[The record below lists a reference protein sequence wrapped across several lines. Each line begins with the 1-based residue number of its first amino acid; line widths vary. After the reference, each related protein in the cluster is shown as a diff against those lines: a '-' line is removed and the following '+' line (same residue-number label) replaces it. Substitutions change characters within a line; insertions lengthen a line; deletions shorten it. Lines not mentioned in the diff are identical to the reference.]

1 MANFNASTIYRGID
15 KASPVMDKM
24 ARNALANSQKIEG
37 AFGRMAGR
45 AGKALGKGALNV
57 AKYGVMAASGVA
69 TYATKQAIGNYL
81 EFESEMLNVKAI
93 TRSNTADY
101 DKMTQ
106 SALNMAKKSV
116 FTSSEVAQG
125 MKYLGMAG
133 WETKNIIA
141 GMPGI
146 LQLAAATQ
154 SDLAQTSDMLSDS
167 MTAFRIPAE
176 QAIHVADVFAG
187 TATRTNTN
195 MEQLQ
200 EAMKDAA
207 PAAVNFGVDIETTAA
222 MLGVMADSGIKGTRA
237 GTAFKNMTMR
247 LANPTKNAAG
257 WLKKMN
263 VEVADQDGN
272 FRNILD
278 ITEDL
283 KTGLAGLTQEEQSV
297 AKGALFGKLA
307 IAGVSAVLGDQEGK
321 VTRLSKAFRE
331 NIGVAAEMAEVQL
344 SGASGA
350 VKRMTSAWDAF
361 SIAAVQKYSP
371 ALQGLAEHLTALIS
385 GELGET
391 GKTIQKGNIT
401 NLEEGIKGDVIQSPF
416 PTISDKRFQRGYER
430 YRLEEKKRSGIPI
443 SRTEQIQMERLDLA
457 PVNDPESRSLF
468 EEMYKAEKR
477 GSGKRAAELGEK
489 NQEIRNLYNLDAQLK
504 QSAPSPLVQLMEKVT
519 KNENII
525 ILKAPKG
532 MIEAPEKLPP
542 NIKLVET
549 M

>member
-1 MANFNASTIYRGID
+1 MANYNASTIYRGID

-45 AGKALGKGALNV
+45 AGKALGRGALNV
-57 AKYGVMAASGVA
+57 AKYAGAAAVGAA

-141 GMPGI
+141 GMPGV

-176 QAIHVADVFAG
+176 QAVHVADVFAG
-187 TATRTNTN
+187 TATRSNTN
-195 MEQLQ
+195 IEQLQ
-200 EAMKDAA
+200 EAMKSAA
-207 PAAVNFGVDIETTAA
+207 PSAAQFGISVEETSAI
-222 MLGVMADSGIKGTRA
+222 LGVMADSGIKATRA
-237 GTAFKNMTMR
+237 GTAFKNMT
-247 LANPTKNAAG
+247 LNLGAPTKTAAK
-257 WLKKMN
+257 WLKKLN
-263 VEVADQDGN
+263 VEVANEKGELN
-272 FRNILD
+272 NILD
-278 ITEDL
+278 IMDKVKEGMSKL
-283 KTGLAGLTQEEQSV
+283 SEEEALR
-297 AKGALFGKLA
+297 AKKAIFGK
-307 IAGVSAVLGDQEGK
+307 IAQEGVSAVLADQEGK
-321 VTRLSKAFRE
+321 VRRLSKAFRE

-361 SIAAVQKYSP
+361 SIAAAQKYAP

-391 GKTIQKGNIT
+391 GKTIQKGNIK

-430 YRLEEKKRSGIPI
+430 YRLEEKKKAGIPI
-443 SRTEQIQMERLDLA
+443 SRTEQIQMERLDLF
-457 PVNDPESRSLF
+457 PVNDAESRALF

-489 NQEIRNLYNLDAQLK
+489 TQEIRNLYNLDAQLK

>member
-1 MANFNASTIYRGID
+1 
-15 KASPVMDKM
+15 MDKM

-45 AGKALGKGALNV
+45 AGKALGRGALNV
-57 AKYGVMAASGVA
+57 AKYAGVAAVGAA

-154 SDLAQTSDMLSDS
+154 SDLAQTSDMLSDA
-167 MTAFRIPAE
+167 MTAFRVPAE

-207 PAAVNFGVDIETTAA
+207 PAAVNFGVDVETTAA
-222 MLGVMADSGIKGTRA
+222 MLGVMADSGIKGSRA

-247 LANPTKNAAG
+247 LANPTKTAAK

-283 KTGLAGLTQEEQSV
+283 KTGLAGLTEEERSV

-371 ALQGLAEHLTALIS
+371 ALQGLAEHLTGLIS

-416 PTISDKRFQRGYER
+416 PFMGDERFKKGYDTYKEYRQGALGSTNYGHEQAAKSGLLDSDALK
-430 YRLEEKKRSGIPI
+430 L
-443 SRTEQIQMERLDLA
+443 
-457 PVNDPESRSLF
+457 
-468 EEMYKAEKR
+468 YKNMFIAEKR
-477 GSGKRAAELGEK
+477 GSKKRASENYEKSKELRS
-489 NQEIRNLYNLDAQLK
+489 IYNYDVKAQLK
-504 QSAPSPLVQLMEKVT
+504 DNAPSPMIQFMKEIVKS
-519 KNENII
+519 ENTI